1 MKIAPWGYMDNSIPS
16 AAPLIPGPN
25 FPSLLPASQSPELE
39 QLSLGRAQPIN
50 ADSWPPLSVVSQTLG
65 DSADPRTRGGFGYVK
80 G

>member
-25 FPSLLPASQSPELE
+25 FPSLLPASQSPEPE